1 LTEDS
6 AVKYARCLALPI
18 VAIGLIAG
26 SPVRAAEPYEINTIL
41 SLTGNIAFVGQT
53 QLKSLKAIET
63 MVNADGGIKGRPVSF
78 VVSDDESSPQTAVQ
92 LAHNL
97 IAKNVPIILGS
108 SSPNACG
115 AIAPLIAA
123 NGPLLY
129 CLANGGDPVIGGY
142 EFLTSMSYD
151 SQMAVAVRYFRERG
165 WHKIATIFATDSGGQ
180 TSEKALQGAL
190 ALPEN
195 KSVQIVMAQHFAPGD
210 ASVAAQMAVIKGASP
225 DVIVAWATGGAAGT
239 LFRGEKDLGIE
250 LPTLSSPGNLTGAFL
265 KQYAAVL
272 PGNLIFAAVP
282 YYGGDADDAATKKAV
297 AEMASALS
305 STGAQPDMITISAWD
320 PGLLL
325 VTALR
330 ELGPNATATQ
340 LRDYFLK
347 LKGWTGTN
355 GPYDFTTDPQRGVG
369 HRNVVMVRWDVP
381 QAKAVALSELGG
393 APLSNK

>member
-1 LTEDS
+1 
-6 AVKYARCLALPI
+6 VKHARYLALP
-18 VAIGLIAG
+18 VIAATLFAAAP
-26 SPVRAAEPYEINTIL
+26 SRAADPYEINTIL

-63 MVNADGGIKGRPVSF
+63 MVNADGGIQGRPVSF
-78 VVSDDESSPQTAVQ
+78 IVSDDESSPQTAVQ

-115 AIAPLIAA
+115 AIAPLVAA

-165 WHKIATIFATDSGGQ
+165 WNKIATIFATDSGGQ

-190 ALPEN
+190 NLPQN
-195 KSVQIVMAQHFAPGD
+195 KSVQVVTAQHFAPGD
-210 ASVAAQMAVIKGASP
+210 ASVAAQMAVIKGANP
-225 DVIVAWATGGAAGT
+225 DIIVAWATGGAAGT

-250 LPTLSSPGNLTGAFL
+250 QPTLTSPGNLTGAFL
-265 KQYAAVL
+265 KQYSAVL
-272 PGNLIFAAVP
+272 PANLIFAAVP
-282 YYGGDADDAATKKAV
+282 YYGGDADDDATKKAV
-297 AEMASALS
+297 ADMAKALET
-305 STGAQPDMITISAWD
+305 TGAQPDMITISAWD

-325 VTALR
+325 VSALR
-330 ELGPNATATQ
+330 QLGPKADATQ

-355 GPYDFTTDPQRGVG
+355 GPYDFTSDPQRGVG
-369 HRNVVMVRWDVP
+369 NGNVVMVHWDVP
-381 QAKAVALSELGG
+381 QAKAIALSQLGG
-393 APLSNK
+393 APLPSK

>member
-1 LTEDS
+1 MN
-6 AVKYARCLALPI
+6 YARYLALPLM
-18 VAIGLIAG
+18 AATMIAA

-63 MVNADGGIKGRPVSF
+63 MVNADGGIRGRPISF

-115 AIAPLIAA
+115 AIAPLVAA

-129 CLANGGDPVIGGY
+129 CLANGGDPVVGGY

-165 WHKIATIFATDSGGQ
+165 WNKIATIFATDSGGQ

-190 ALPEN
+190 NLPEN
-195 KSVQIVMAQHFAPGD
+195 KSVQIVTAQHFAPGD
-210 ASVAAQMAVIKGASP
+210 ASVAAQMAVIKGANP

-250 LPTLSSPGNLTGAFL
+250 QPTLSSPGNLTSAFL

-272 PGNLIFAAVP
+272 PANLIFAAVP

-297 AEMASALS
+297 AEMAKALE
-305 STGAQPDMITISAWD
+305 STNAQPDMITISAWD

-330 ELGPNATATQ
+330 QLGPNANATQ

-369 HRNVVMVRWDVP
+369 FKNVVMVRWDVP

-393 APLSNK
+393 APLPSSK

>member
-1 LTEDS
+1 MN
-6 AVKYARCLALPI
+6 YARWLALPI
-18 VAIGLIAG
+18 TAVGLIAA
-26 SPVRAAEPYEINTIL
+26 SPLRAAEPYEINTIL

-63 MVNADGGIKGRPVSF
+63 MVNADGGIKGRPLSF

-115 AIAPLIAA
+115 AIAPLVAA

-165 WHKIATIFATDSGGQ
+165 WHKVATIFATDSGGQ

-195 KSVQIVMAQHFAPGD
+195 KSVQVVTAQHFAPGD
-210 ASVAAQMAVIKGASP
+210 ASVAAQMAVIKGANP
-225 DVIVAWATGGAAGT
+225 DIVVAWATGGAAGT
-239 LFRGEKDLGIE
+239 LFRGEKDLGID
-250 LPTLSSPGNLTGAFL
+250 LPTLSSPGNLTAAFL

-272 PGNLIFAAVP
+272 PANLIFAAVP
-282 YYGGDADDAATKKAV
+282 YYGGDADDDATKKAV
-297 AEMASALS
+297 ADMAKALES
-305 STGAQPDMITISAWD
+305 SGAQPDMITISAWD

-330 ELGPNATATQ
+330 ELGPNANATQ

-369 HRNVVMVRWDVP
+369 SGNVVMVRWDVP
-381 QAKAVALSELGG
+381 QGKAVALSKLGG
-393 APLSNK
+393 APLPNK